1 MWNRILWT
9 FFALTILAEVSY
21 ATQEAPPPGKP
32 PQEAAAK
39 EPPDP
44 LKFGPMKMGLDSLLR
59 PEATTNFSL
68 GSFSFTPGNDERRI
82 LFRPRL
88 LRKMPV
94 ALREGTK

>member
-1 MWNRILWT
+1 
-9 FFALTILAEVSY
+9 
-21 ATQEAPPPGKP
+21 
-32 PQEAAAK
+32 
-39 EPPDP
+39 
-44 LKFGPMKMGLDSLLR
+44 MKMGLDSLQR

-82 LFRPRL
+82 LFRLRL